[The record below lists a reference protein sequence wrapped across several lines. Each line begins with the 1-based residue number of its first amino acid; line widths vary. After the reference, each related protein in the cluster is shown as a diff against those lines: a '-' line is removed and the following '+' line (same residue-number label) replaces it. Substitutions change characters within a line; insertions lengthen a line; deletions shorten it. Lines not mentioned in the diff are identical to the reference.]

1 MRPARYFS
9 IIQLS
14 NSRVCHIKI
23 QSLPIFHKGP
33 LYYGQN
39 RQSGSVFPSLTVR
52 KRKNRCIPCIYWGA
66 AIFSVV
72 SNYSN
77 LFLPFAF
84 FLDCSHFT
92 FSYELVVCPETAGF
106 MKVISN
112 LFPPIQ
118 RDESLLLYP
127 GEIHCFQSIQQFLT
141 GISRIQFFLKITV
154 DG

>member
-14 NSRVCHIKI
+14 NSRDDPRRER
-23 QSLPIFHKGP
+23 SFGRTG
-33 LYYGQN
+33 GQKRRN
-39 RQSGSVFPSLTVR
+39 LTFYCRKRGILCIILSLTVIG
-52 KRKNRCIPCIYWGA
+52 RKNRCIPCIYWGA

-92 FSYELVVCPETAGF
+92 FGYELVVCPEPTGL
-106 MKVISN
+106 MKIICD
-112 LFPPIQ
+112 LFPLIQ
-118 RDESLLLYP
+118 RDKSLLLYP
-127 GEIHCFQSIQQFLT
+127 GEIHSFQCIQQFLT
-141 GISRIQFFLKITV
+141 GIF
-154 DG
+154 

>member
-1 MRPARYFS
+1 MNHFKVSTIIYDISVIYGSRILYFE
-9 IIQLS
+9 I
-14 NSRVCHIKI
+14 
-23 QSLPIFHKGP
+23 
-33 LYYGQN
+33 
-39 RQSGSVFPSLTVR
+39 SVYTILSLTVVG
-52 KRKNRCIPCIYWGA
+52 RKNRCIPYVYWA
-66 AIFSVV
+66 TAIFTVV

-118 RDESLLLYP
+118 RDESLFVYFSK
-127 GEIHCFQSIQQFLT
+127 IHCL
-141 GISRIQFFLKITV
+141 
-154 DG
+154 

>member
-14 NSRVCHIKI
+14 NSRVTVQPSDFPFFASE
-23 QSLPIFHKGP
+23 QSLCYPSM
-33 LYYGQN
+33 YGTIL
-39 RQSGSVFPSLTVR
+39 SLTVIG
-52 KRKNRCIPCIYWGA
+52 RKNRCIPCIYWGA

-154 DG
+154 DS